1 MRISTAGFYAMHP
14 KGADLY
20 ARRYCV
26 LESVYD
32 ENGIR
37 FFGAKCSY
45 FK

>member
-1 MRISTAGFYAMHP
+1 MRTSTAGFYAIHP

-20 ARRYCV
+20 ARGYYV

-37 FFGAKCSY
+37 FFGAKYSY
-45 FK
+45 YK